1 MSRGDSPVSDGAR
14 RVFGMVSRRGRG
26 RLVVSLL
33 VWRAA
38 PVQPQGRGR
47 DSELGIRVQDEASAW
62 SQLFRV
68 APARTEDLG
77 ANPEPVAGGVPC
89 ADTGLLL
96 LGKFPI
102 NLCQGWAGTRRSS
115 HFQKAG
121 LPGGP
126 GAPV

>member
-1 MSRGDSPVSDGAR
+1 M
-14 RVFGMVSRRGRG
+14 FGMVSRRGGG
-26 RLVVSLL
+26 RLVVSVL

-38 PVQPQGRGR
+38 WVQPHGRGR
-47 DSELGIRVQDEASAW
+47 GSGLGIRVQGEASAW

-89 ADTGLLL
+89 ADTGLLP

-102 NLCQGWAGTRRSS
+102 NLCQGWAGTRGSS

-121 LPGGP
+121 FPGGP
-126 GAPV
+126 SAPL